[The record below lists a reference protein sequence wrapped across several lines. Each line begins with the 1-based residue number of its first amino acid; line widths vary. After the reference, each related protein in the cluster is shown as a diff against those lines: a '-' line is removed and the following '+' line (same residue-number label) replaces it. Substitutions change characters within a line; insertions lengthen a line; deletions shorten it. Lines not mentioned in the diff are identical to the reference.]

1 MRTLLF
7 LVLFVGFL
15 PQAEAQDTR
24 VLSPTVMQ
32 PSSDLDIVKYVV
44 TQGRRRVFENAMKLN
59 KQDSE
64 IFWTVYAEYEREHG
78 QVDQKGMKL
87 LETYLKNVSV
97 FTNEQSI
104 QFTNELAT
112 LQQETIALRAKYFR
126 ILSEKLSG
134 VTAARFYQVDDYV
147 TAATKLDLLDN
158 LPFIGELSRR

>member
-1 MRTLLF
+1 MKQMLLLALIF
-7 LVLFVGFL
+7 GLVPL
-15 PQAEAQDTR
+15 AEAQDTR
-24 VLSPTVMQ
+24 VLSPTAVQ
-32 PSSDLDIVKYVV
+32 PGADLDIVKYVV

-59 KQDSE
+59 KQESE
-64 IFWTVYAEYEREHG
+64 IFWTVYAEYEQEHG

-104 QFTNELAT
+104 QFTDELTT

-158 LPFIGELSRR
+158 LPFIGEKSRK

>member
-1 MRTLLF
+1 MRTFLF
-7 LVLFVGFL
+7 LALLVGFL

-104 QFTNELAT
+104 QFTDELAM
-112 LQQETIALRAKYFR
+112 LQLETIALRAKYFR

>member
-1 MRTLLF
+1 MRTFLF
-7 LVLFVGFL
+7 LALLVGFL

-24 VLSPTVMQ
+24 VLPPTAVQ
-32 PSSDLDIVKYVV
+32 SGADLDIVKYVV
-44 TQGRRRVFENAMKLN
+44 TQGRRRVFEKAMKLN

-64 IFWTVYAEYEREHG
+64 IFWAVYAEYEQEHG
-78 QVDQKGMKL
+78 QVDQKGIKL

-104 QFTNELAT
+104 QFTDELT
-112 LQQETIALRAKYFR
+112 RLQQETIALRAKYFR

>member
-7 LVLFVGFL
+7 LVLLVGFL
-15 PQAEAQDTR
+15 PQADAEDTR
-24 VLSPTVMQ
+24 VLSPTVLQ

-64 IFWTVYAEYEREHG
+64 IFWTVYAEYEQEHG

-104 QFTNELAT
+104 QFTDELAM
-112 LQQETIALRAKYFR
+112 LQLETIALRAKYFR
-126 ILSEKLSG
+126 ILSEELSG

-147 TAATKLDLLDN
+147 TAATKLDLLDH
-158 LPFIGELSRR
+158 LPFIGEKSRK

>member
-1 MRTLLF
+1 MKVLLVI
-7 LVLFVGFL
+7 LLLVGFL

-24 VLSPTVMQ
+24 VLPPTAVQ
-32 PSSDLDIVKYVV
+32 PGADLEIVKYVL

-59 KQDSE
+59 KQDGQ
-64 IFWTVYAEYEREHG
+64 IFWTVFDEYEQERG

-97 FTNEQSI
+97 FTNEQSV
-104 QFTNELAT
+104 QFTNELTT
-112 LQQETIALRAKYFR
+112 LQQETIALRTKYFR

-158 LPFIGELSRR
+158 LPFIGEMSRK

>member
-1 MRTLLF
+1 MKQVLLLLLIF
-7 LVLFVGFL
+7 GLV
-15 PQAEAQDTR
+15 PHAEAQGTR
-24 VLSPTVMQ
+24 VLPPTAVQ
-32 PSSDLDIVKYVV
+32 SDADLDIVKYVV

-64 IFWTVYAEYEREHG
+64 IFWTVYAEYEQEHG
-78 QVDQKGMKL
+78 RVDQKGMKL

-104 QFTNELAT
+104 QFTDELTT

-158 LPFIGELSRR
+158 LPFIGEKSRR